1 MQQLAAIRFAGCG
14 DSTHRCRRMRHRG
27 QALNGER
34 IYNTGEMNRFSVAL
48 SRQMVVESP
57 TPTKGI
63 ENLNDRG
70 KFFGKI
76 TKNLL

>member
-14 DSTHRCRRMRHRG
+14 DSTHRCRRRRHRG
-27 QALNGER
+27 QASNGER
-34 IYNTGEMNRFSVAL
+34 VYDTGEMNRFSVAR
-48 SRQMVVESP
+48 SRQRVVELP
-57 TPTKGI
+57 TLTKGI
-63 ENLNDRG
+63 ENLNGRG

>member
-14 DSTHRCRRMRHRG
+14 DSTHRCRRRRHRG
-27 QALNGER
+27 QASNGER

-48 SRQMVVESP
+48 TRQMVVESP

-63 ENLNDRG
+63 ENLNGRG
-70 KFFGKI
+70 KFFWQ
-76 TKNLL
+76 NN

>member
-27 QALNGER
+27 QASNGER
-34 IYNTGEMNRFSVAL
+34 VYDTGEMNRFSVTL
-48 SRQMVVESP
+48 TRQMVVESP

-63 ENLNDRG
+63 ENLNSRG
-70 KFFGKI
+70 KYFGKI